1 MTDDPSV
8 LSVRGLAHRV
18 GRFDLGPIDLDLPE
32 GSITALIGPNGAGKT
47 TLIDLVY
54 GLGQAKAGR
63 IVMGGLSLPR
73 DLVALRQRVGYVSP
87 ELAFAGFGRVGAA
100 LDYVSGFYPAW
111 QADECNRLLDLFAL
125 SRRDKIGGLSFGA
138 RTRLSLIMAL
148 ARETDVLLL
157 DEPTTGLDVAGR
169 HHLFTELL
177 RYIDQPAS
185 SGQRRAIL
193 ISSHQLNEL
202 ERIADRV
209 AVMSEGRIVACGS
222 TGDLVERY
230 QQWDIALPGVD
241 PVLPATARVLGRQPN
256 RLRLMVDLA
265 DVQVLSDLDV
275 VAQVPMNLEEVYLGL
290 TGEAA

>member
-111 QADECNRLLDLFAL
+111 RADECNRLLDLFAL

-138 RTRLSLIMAL
+138 RTRLSLVMAL
-148 ARETDVLLL
+148 ARDTDVLLL

-177 RYIDQPAS
+177 RYIDKP
-185 SGQRRAIL
+185 GGAIL
-193 ISSHQLNEL
+193 ISSHQLTEL

-209 AVMSEGRIVACGS
+209 AVMRQGRIVACGS

-230 QQWDIALPGVD
+230 QQWDIALPGAE
-241 PVLPATARVLGRQPN
+241 PALPDTVRVLGRQPN
-256 RLRLMVDLA
+256 RLRVMVDLA
-265 DVQVLSDLDV
+265 DAQDLSEFDI

-290 TGEAA
+290 TGQAA

>member
-111 QADECNRLLDLFAL
+111 RADECTRLLDLFAL

-138 RTRLSLIMAL
+138 RTRLSLVMAL
-148 ARETDVLLL
+148 ARDTDVLLL

-177 RYIDQPAS
+177 RYIDKP
-185 SGQRRAIL
+185 GGAIL
-193 ISSHQLNEL
+193 ISSHQLTEL

-209 AVMSEGRIVACGS
+209 AVMRQGRIVACGS

-230 QQWDIALPGVD
+230 QQWDIALPGAE
-241 PVLPATARVLGRQPN
+241 PALPDTVRVLGRQPN
-256 RLRLMVDLA
+256 RLRVMVDLA
-265 DVQVLSDLDV
+265 DAQDLSEFDI

-290 TGEAA
+290 TGQAA

>member
-111 QADECNRLLDLFAL
+111 RADECNRLLDLFAL

-177 RYIDQPAS
+177 RYIDKP
-185 SGQRRAIL
+185 GGAIL
-193 ISSHQLNEL
+193 ISSHQLTEL

-209 AVMSEGRIVACGS
+209 AVMRQGRIVACGS

-230 QQWDIALPGVD
+230 QQWDIALPGAE
-241 PVLPATARVLGRQPN
+241 PALPDTVRVLGRQPN
-256 RLRLMVDLA
+256 RLRVMVDLA
-265 DVQVLSDLDV
+265 DAQDLSEFDI

-290 TGEAA
+290 TGQAA

>member
-63 IVMGGLSLPR
+63 IGMGGLSLPR

-111 QADECNRLLDLFAL
+111 RADECNRLLDLFAL

-177 RYIDQPAS
+177 RYIDQP
-185 SGQRRAIL
+185 GRAIL
-193 ISSHQLNEL
+193 ISSHQLTEL

-209 AVMSEGRIVACGS
+209 AVMRQGRIVACGS

-230 QQWDIALPGVD
+230 QQWDIALPGAE
-241 PVLPATARVLGRQPN
+241 PALPDTVRVLGRQPN
-256 RLRLMVDLA
+256 RLRVMVDLA
-265 DVQVLSDLDV
+265 DAQDLSEFDI

-290 TGEAA
+290 TGQAA

>member
-1 MTDDPSV
+1 MTDEPSV
-8 LSVRGLAHRV
+8 LALRGLAHRV
-18 GRFDLGPIDLDLPE
+18 GRFDLGPIDLDLPA

-47 TLIDLVY
+47 TLIDLAY
-54 GLGQAKAGR
+54 GLGQADAGD
-63 IVMGGLSLPR
+63 IALGGLRLPG

-100 LDYVSGFYPAW
+100 LDYVSGFYPGWRA
-111 QADECNRLLDLFAL
+111 QECTRLLDLFAL

-138 RTRLSLIMAL
+138 RTRLSLVMAL
-148 ARETDVLLL
+148 ARDTDVLLL

-177 RYIDQPAS
+177 RYIDKP
-185 SGQRRAIL
+185 GRAIL
-193 ISSHQLNEL
+193 ISSHQLTEL

-209 AVMSEGRIVACGS
+209 AVMRAGRIVACGS

-230 QQWDIALPGVD
+230 QQWDIALPGAE
-241 PVLPATARVLGRQPN
+241 PALPDTVRVLGRQPN
-256 RLRLMVDLA
+256 RLRVMVDLA
-265 DVQVLSDLDV
+265 DAQNLSEFDI

>member
-1 MTDDPSV
+1 MTDEPSV
-8 LSVRGLAHRV
+8 LALRGLAHRV
-18 GRFDLGPIDLDLPE
+18 GRFALGPIDLDLPA

-47 TLIDLVY
+47 TMIDLIY
-54 GLGQAKAGR
+54 GLGQADAGQ
-63 IVMGGLSLPR
+63 IAIGPLILPD
-73 DLVALRQRVGYVSP
+73 DLVSVRQRVGYVSP
-87 ELAFAGFGRVGAA
+87 ELPFAGFGRVGAV
-100 LDYVSGFYPAW
+100 LDYVSGFYPRW
-111 QADECNRLLDLFAL
+111 RTDECTRLLDLFAL

-138 RTRLSLIMAL
+138 RTRLSLVMAL

-177 RYIDQPAS
+177 RYIDRP
-185 SGQRRAIL
+185 GRAIL
-193 ISSHQLNEL
+193 ISSHQLTEL

-209 AVMSEGRIVACGS
+209 AVMRQGRIVACGS

-230 QQWDIALPGVD
+230 QQWDIALPGAE
-241 PVLPATARVLGRQPN
+241 PALPDTVRVLGRQPN
-256 RLRLMVDLA
+256 RLRVMVDLA
-265 DVQVLSDLDV
+265 DAQNLSEFDI

>member
-1 MTDDPSV
+1 
-8 LSVRGLAHRV
+8 
-18 GRFDLGPIDLDLPE
+18 LGPIDLDLPE

-47 TLIDLVY
+47 TLIDLMF
-54 GLGQAKAGR
+54 GLGQPRAGT
-63 IVMGGLSLPR
+63 ISLAGLHLPG
-73 DLVALRQRVGYVSP
+73 DLVSLRERVGYVSP
-87 ELAFAGFGRVGAA
+87 DLAFAGYGRVGSA
-100 LDYVSGFYPAW
+100 LDYVSGFYPGW
-111 QADECNRLLDLFAL
+111 RADECTRLLDLFAL
-125 SRRDKIGGLSFGA
+125 SRRDRINGLSFGA

-148 ARETDVLLL
+148 ARDTDVLLL

-177 RYIDQPAS
+177 RYIDQP
-185 SGQRRAIL
+185 GRAIL

-209 AVMSEGRIVACGS
+209 AVMRSGQLVACGS

-230 QQWDIALPGVD
+230 QQWDVAVPGAV
-241 PVLPATARVLGRQPN
+241 PALPATVRVLGRQQG

-265 DVQVLSDLDV
+265 APDHAALGTLDI
-275 VAQVPMNLEEVYLGL
+275 VAQAPMNLEEVFLGL